1 MDKNIK
7 KNKIVFAFA
16 YRRINKEKHMKVAF
30 VVNDI
35 FCLGGVER
43 SVITLCNLF
52 ISKGFEVTVFSC
64 LSTAK
69 DSKQPYFKLSKNVK
83 IIEPLLSVS
92 ETFFYK
98 KFYKHKTWLY
108 IKNLSF
114 IKEYLKQFPVDF
126 LISASY

>member
-1 MDKNIK
+1 
-7 KNKIVFAFA
+7 
-16 YRRINKEKHMKVAF
+16 MKVAF

-64 LSTAK
+64 FSTAK

-83 IIEPLLSVS
+83 GEDNDVKL
-92 ETFFYK
+92 
-98 KFYKHKTWLY
+98 
-108 IKNLSF
+108 
-114 IKEYLKQFPVDF
+114 
-126 LISASY
+126 